1 MRRNGFT
8 LVELLVVIA
17 IIGLLA
23 GILIPVVTKI
33 QDKAKLNK
41 CMMGHAR
48 ELSAA
53 MNLYAAEFG
62 EYPDKALGGAEKIAL
77 LLSCKKLGL
86 EPEQVACPNLG
97 DINDGGNR
105 IMADFRT
112 APGGYPASDCNGYV
126 SFISRKAGTRISAS
140 TAFPA
145 SEPMLIEADSSNHS
159 GKFVVVFM
167 DGHAVA
173 LEDTDSKWG
182 TENTGTNDTA
192 NAKELDLSG
201 CSPD

>member
-1 MRRNGFT
+1 MRRKGFT

-53 MNLYAAEFG
+53 MSLYATEFG
-62 EYPDKALGGAEKIAL
+62 EYPDKALGGAEKVAL

-97 DINDGGNR
+97 DINQGGNL
-105 IMADFRT
+105 ILPSFRT
-112 APGGYPASDCNGYV
+112 APGGYPAPDCNNYV
-126 SFISRKAGTRISAS
+126 NFVSRKAGTRISTA

-145 SEPMLIEADSSNHS
+145 SDPLLIEAVSSNHA
-159 GKFVVVFM
+159 GKFVVAFM
-167 DGHAVA
+167 DGHVVA

-182 TENTGTNDTA
+182 TENTATNDTA
-192 NAKELDLSG
+192 NSKEVDLSG